1 LQDLD
6 RAVVIGARSFGKGLV
21 QRPKDLT
28 YGTQLKVTISRY
40 YTPSG
45 RCIQAL
51 DYRHR
56 DEEGNAVRYSEKD
69 YNEFNTRNGRKVY
82 DGGGISPDIKLET
95 SEFSDVTNALLFE
108 NAIFDYATNY
118 YYTHNLNS
126 PEDFSFTEKDFSDF
140 KAYLNTVGFEYQT
153 ATEEELQD
161 VIDAAKKE
169 GYQQDLSTALKS
181 IEDAISTSK
190 EQALN
195 NKKAEIMSLISEE
208 IIKRYFYKEGLY
220 KYYVKKNPEILKAK
234 EILQDKTQYQNIL
247 KG

>member
-1 LQDLD
+1 
-6 RAVVIGARSFGKGLV
+6 
-21 QRPKDLT
+21 
-28 YGTQLKVTISRY
+28 
-40 YTPSG
+40 
-45 RCIQAL
+45 
-51 DYRHR
+51 
-56 DEEGNAVRYSEKD
+56 
-69 YNEFNTRNGRKVY
+69 
-82 DGGGISPDIKLET
+82 
-95 SEFSDVTNALLFE
+95 
-108 NAIFDYATNY
+108 
-118 YYTHNLNS
+118 LNS

-181 IEDAISTSK
+181 IEEAISTSK

-220 KYYVKKNPEILKAK
+220 EYYVKKNPEILKAK
-234 EILQDKTQYQNIL
+234 EILQDKAQYQNIL